1 MTNEEIIKTLRNC
14 GEGSCDDCIKPVAT
28 CGALYIAAADA
39 IEDLKQLAD
48 NIEKERRCL
57 EEERRC
63 LEEEVHRLGGAECQH
78 SIELACKEVEIEI
91 LRGELRRMFRLYVA
105 AETRADTGV
114 NTEELDEE

>member
-1 MTNEEIIKTLRNC
+1 MTNEEIVKSLRNC
-14 GEGSCDDCIKPVAT
+14 GEGSCDDCIRPVAT
-28 CGALYIAAADA
+28 CGTLYIAAADA

-57 EEERRC
+57 EEE
-63 LEEEVHRLGGAECQH
+63 VHRLSGAECQH

-114 NTEELDEE
+114 NTEELDDEP

>member
-1 MTNEEIIKTLRNC
+1 MTNEEIIKALRVC
-14 GEGSCDDCIKPVAT
+14 GKCSCTECLIPDHDCGSLCVKA
-28 CGALYIAAADA
+28 GDA
-39 IEDLKQLAD
+39 IEDLQQLAD

-57 EEERRC
+57 EEE
-63 LEEEVHRLGGAECQH
+63 VHRLSGAECQH

-114 NTEELDEE
+114 NTEEGDDEP

>member
-1 MTNEEIIKTLRNC
+1 MTNEEIIKALRTCGECTCVECLINC
-14 GEGSCDDCIKPVAT
+14 GSLCNR
-28 CGALYIAAADA
+28 AADA

-57 EEERRC
+57 EEE
-63 LEEEVHRLGGAECQH
+63 LHRMGYVEYQH
-78 SIELACKEVEIEI
+78 SIELACKKTENEI

>member
-1 MTNEEIIKTLRNC
+1 MTNEEIIKSLRGC
-14 GEGSCDDCIKPVAT
+14 AESSCAGCIKPT
-28 CGALYIAAADA
+28 DWCGSLYTAAADA

-48 NIEKERRCL
+48 NIEKERRSL
-57 EEERRC
+57 EEEA
-63 LEEEVHRLGGAECQH
+63 HRLGGAECQH
-78 SIELACKEVEIEI
+78 SIELACKEVEVEI

>member
-1 MTNEEIIKTLRNC
+1 MTNEEIIKALRVC
-14 GEGSCDDCIKPVAT
+14 GEGACAECLIPNHNCGSLSIK
-28 CGALYIAAADA
+28 AADA

-57 EEERRC
+57 EEE
-63 LEEEVHRLGGAECQH
+63 VHRLGDVECRY
-78 SIELACKEVEIEI
+78 SIELACKTIENEI

-114 NTEELDEE
+114 NTEELDDEP